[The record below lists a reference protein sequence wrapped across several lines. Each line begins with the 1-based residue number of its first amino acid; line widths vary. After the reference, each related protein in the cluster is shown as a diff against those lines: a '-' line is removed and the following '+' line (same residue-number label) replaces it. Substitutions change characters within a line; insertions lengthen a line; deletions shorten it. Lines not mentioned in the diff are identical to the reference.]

1 MEVLLFLMDLIW
13 LVEISFF
20 ICVKK
25 GLVERVIYRGFLV
38 IVLKLYVSVIIWKK
52 RKLWFD
58 LFLFLLFLIREDWL
72 CVLFLIVKSV
82 VLLIFWE
89 FFRIV

>member
-25 GLVERVIYRGFLV
+25 GLVGRVIYRGFLV

-52 RKLWFD
+52 KESCG
-58 LFLFLLFLIREDWL
+58 LIYFYF
-72 CVLFLIVKSV
+72 CCF
-82 VLLIFWE
+82 
-89 FFRIV
+89 